1 MSAPWSPFSWK
12 DKPIA
17 QVMAL
22 VFVLGGVVLM
32 DYRTWNT
39 LTKDTFQSQ
48 PSPSSYKCSSSD
60 IRQRTRGTAS
70 PCYAFR
76 GELVREVH
84 GSPLNLHNPSLQIE
98 RLRHQLGLVQ
108 RNEAFL
114 LHAGDCAES
123 FEACT
128 GVSSTDVFL
137 SLPHFRP
144 FARRLTLIAGKHL
157 LENRTHPFLLSRP
170 YLGRPCARCTHRAN
184 RGPVRQAE
192 EQLVRKARGWSASFE
207 FQVRFSP

>member
-1 MSAPWSPFSWK
+1 
-12 DKPIA
+12 
-17 QVMAL
+17 MAFL
-22 VFVLGGVVLM
+22 HGIVLM

-39 LTKDTFQSQ
+39 LTKDTSQSQ
-48 PSPSSYKCSSSD
+48 SSSSSWKRSSSD
-60 IRQRTRGTAS
+60 IHQSALETRGTAS

-84 GSPLNLHNPSLQIE
+84 GSPLNLPQPIQIE

-128 GVSSTDVFL
+128 GVSFVSPRTFP
-137 SLPHFRP
+137 SPLPHSRRFFP
-144 FARRLTLIAGKHL
+144 FFARKANS
-157 LENRTHPFLLSRP
+157 NRRKTSPRKSDSSSPFLLSLSGAP
-170 YLGRPCARCTHRAN
+170 VCLSCA
-184 RGPVRQAE
+184 
-192 EQLVRKARGWSASFE
+192 
-207 FQVRFSP
+207 